1 MRTPSYSAAQPA
13 RPARTIRF
21 ACELDRVEAEA
32 RALSEKATAASEGA
46 NASAERAPAQK
57 ERPTKDDIIASLRTE
72 FALTDE
78 EGVGAFLGT
87 DIKRTAGGHRELTQP
102 YFIDKIITFSGLQ
115 YNSTEHAMPAII
127 VILQKEEDGS

>member
-1 MRTPSYSAAQPA
+1 MRTPPATAPAQPA
-13 RPARTIRF
+13 RPARAIRF
-21 ACELDRVEAEA
+21 VNELDKVEAEV

-87 DIKRTAGGHRELTQP
+87 DIKRNTKGHIELTQP
-102 YFIDKIITFSGLQ
+102 RIIQKIITKCGLQ
-115 YNSTEHAMPAII
+115 
-127 VILQKEEDGS
+127 